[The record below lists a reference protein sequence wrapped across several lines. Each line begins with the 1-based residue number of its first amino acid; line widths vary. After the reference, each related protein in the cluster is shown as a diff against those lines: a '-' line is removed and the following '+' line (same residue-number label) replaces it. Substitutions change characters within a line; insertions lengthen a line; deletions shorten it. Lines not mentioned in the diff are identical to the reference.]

1 MSIVIDFPSLYYFKT
16 KQGHCSAFPM
26 FRTQYYMIDI
36 NLILYDG
43 ASNPVLFDGYWDP
56 EGIDTCLS

>member
-1 MSIVIDFPSLYYFKT
+1 
-16 KQGHCSAFPM
+16 M
-26 FRTQYYMIDI
+26 FRTRYYMIDI

-56 EGIDTCLS
+56 EGDRYRLSYFFFFNFPFISTH